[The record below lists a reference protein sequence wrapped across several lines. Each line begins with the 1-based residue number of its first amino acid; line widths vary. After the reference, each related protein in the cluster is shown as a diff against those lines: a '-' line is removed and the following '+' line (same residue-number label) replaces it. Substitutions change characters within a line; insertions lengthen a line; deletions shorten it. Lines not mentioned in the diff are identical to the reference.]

1 MAASMPTGANDQ
13 TPDAPTSVFITGAN
27 GFIGRALMKRYRDLG
42 CEVRGMDIKPDPAWN
57 VVAGN
62 LVAPQTWAA
71 HAKGCDLFIN
81 TAAVVSLAA
90 EWQLYRDVSVQGVRN
105 ALDAAIAGGAK
116 RFLQYSSIAAMG
128 WDYPDGADEKRPV
141 TIGNE
146 YLYGVAKGNSEH
158 VVLAAHAAGEME
170 CTIVRPG
177 DVYGPGSRAWLI
189 EPLKM
194 AKAGQLILPNGGK
207 GVFTPIYIDDLLD
220 GTMLAAGLP
229 QAAGQIFILWG
240 GEKIACR
247 DFFGHH
253 WNWAGRK
260 GFPPSLPL
268 KAALAL
274 TRALRNINRKL
285 GRAGE
290 VTPDTMLMFARRGGF
305 NGEKARCLLGFVP
318 KIQLKEGFK
327 RSEAW
332 LREIGEIT

>member
-1 MAASMPTGANDQ
+1 MAASIPTGANGQ
-13 TPDAPTSVFITGAN
+13 TPVAPKSVFITGAN

-42 CEVRGMDIKPDPAWN
+42 CEVRGMDIKADPAWN

-90 EWQLYRDVSVQGVRN
+90 EWKLYRDVSVQGVRN

-274 TRALRNINRKL
+274 TRALWNINRKL

-305 NGEKARCLLGFVP
+305 NGEKARLLLGFVP